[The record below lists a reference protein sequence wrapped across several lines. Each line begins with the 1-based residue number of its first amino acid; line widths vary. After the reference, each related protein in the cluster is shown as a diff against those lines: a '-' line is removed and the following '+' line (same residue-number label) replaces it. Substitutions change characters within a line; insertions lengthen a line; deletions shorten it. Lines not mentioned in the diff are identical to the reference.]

1 MIDPIYFI
9 IIPIVLFSL
18 TVHEYSHALASYK
31 LGDDTAKRLGRLTL
45 NPLKHLDPLG
55 TLAIL
60 IIKFGWA
67 KPVPVNINRLKRG
80 RKSLY
85 VVALAGPLSNF
96 IIALVFSVLFY
107 LIGLDEISS
116 NTVLYDENF
125 LNIGKF
131 MSWMIYLNIMLG
143 VFNLLPM
150 PPLDGGNIIYSI
162 LPDSL
167 ADKFNQT
174 MSNPFYSILSV
185 ILIIFIIRSYP
196 YLLLA
201 PISFILNLLAPDAIL
216 YLNG

>member
-1 MIDPIYFI
+1 M
-9 IIPIVLFSL
+9 LFSL

-107 LIGLDEISS
+107 LIGLDEINS

-185 ILIIFIIRSYP
+185 ILIIFVIRSYP

-201 PISFILNLLAPDAIL
+201 PIFFILNLLAPDAIL

>member
-60 IIKFGWA
+60 IIKFDGPCA
-67 KPVPVNINRLKRG
+67 TQSILIASNGVE
-80 RKSLY
+80 KSLY

-107 LIGLDEISS
+107 LIGLDEINS

-131 MSWMIYLNIMLG
+131 ISWMIYLNIMLG
-143 VFNLLPM
+143 VF
-150 PPLDGGNIIYSI
+150 IISCLCHHLMEEI
-162 LPDSL
+162 
-167 ADKFNQT
+167 
-174 MSNPFYSILSV
+174 
-185 ILIIFIIRSYP
+185 
-196 YLLLA
+196 
-201 PISFILNLLAPDAIL
+201 
-216 YLNG
+216 